1 MGGNSFDVK
10 LLERAVG
17 QKNSPGKA
25 GKAANNIQSLLIVLL
40 IFVIYVT

>member
-1 MGGNSFDVK
+1 MSVHSFGVK

-17 QKNSPGKA
+17 QKNTPGKA
-25 GKAANNIQSLLIVLL
+25 GKAANNIQSLLIFLL